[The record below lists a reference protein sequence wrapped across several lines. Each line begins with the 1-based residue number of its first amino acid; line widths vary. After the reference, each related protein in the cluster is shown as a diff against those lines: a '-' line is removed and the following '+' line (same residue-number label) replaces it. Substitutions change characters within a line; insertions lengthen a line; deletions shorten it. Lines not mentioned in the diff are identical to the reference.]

1 MKMMY
6 SVTQN
11 TNITKEVF
19 NSDII
24 HFLSTHVYVKKFAV
38 LTIYHVCS

>member
-1 MKMMY
+1 MMY

-11 TNITKEVF
+11 TNIIKEAF

-24 HFLSTHVYVKKFAV
+24 QFLSTHINVKKIRCINYV
-38 LTIYHVCS
+38 SCM